1 MQSIND
7 LFTAALG
14 IQAPWSV
21 QEVRFQPQANEIHF
35 DLVCGAKRLTCP
47 ACEAENQPI
56 HDRRQH
62 TWQHLHFFQYRAYL
76 HADVPRVRCMACGKT
91 SQVQVPWARPE
102 SGFTLL
108 FEAFAL
114 TLARTMP
121 VHRAAQLL
129 GITDGRAWR
138 VLIAH
143 IEQARALESH
153 AEVTQAGVDEI
164 HLGRLG
170 WLTVFHDSESHRVL
184 FTTPGKNAATFDAF
198 VEDLQAHGGDPQ
210 SIETVSMDMST
221 AFQSG
226 ARRTLPQ
233 AKLCFDPFHLVKL
246 AGEALNKVRRAELKH
261 QPELKGIR
269 WATLKSSKDWTLEQ
283 IQDMHWLQRSG
294 LKTARAWRLKERLR
308 DIVAL
313 ARQGQPVELLLRAW
327 ISWARRC
334 RLAPFKAL
342 GATFLTHLEG
352 IVNALQNGISNGPAE
367 SINATI
373 RAAIARACGFRSMRE
388 LSCIVYLIG
397 GKLSHLPQSP
407 FLTQEATPRC

>member
-1 MQSIND
+1 MQNLNE

-14 IQAPWSV
+14 IHAPWSV
-21 QEVRFQPQANEIHF
+21 QAVRFQPQANEIHF
-35 DLVCGAKRLTCP
+35 DLVCGAKRVNCP
-47 ACEAENQPI
+47 VCEAENQPI
-56 HDRRQH
+56 HDRRAH

-76 HADVPRVRCMACGKT
+76 HAEVPRVRCTACGKV

-108 FEAFAL
+108 LEAMVL
-114 TLARTMP
+114 TLARTLPM
-121 VHRAAQLL
+121 RQTAQLL
-129 GITDGRAWR
+129 GITEGRAWR
-138 VLIAH
+138 VLRAH

-153 AEVTQAGVDEI
+153 AGVTQAGVDEI
-164 HLGRLG
+164 HAGRLG
-170 WLTVFHDSESHRVL
+170 YLTVFHDSQSHRVL
-184 FTTPGKNAATFDAF
+184 FATPGKNATTFDTF
-198 VEDLQAHGGDPQ
+198 VEDLQAHGGDVQ
-210 SIETVSMDMST
+210 AIETISLDMST

-246 AGEALNKVRRAELKH
+246 AGESLDKVRRAEVKH
-261 QPELKGIR
+261 EPKLKGLC
-269 WATLKSSKDWTLEQ
+269 WATRKSAEDWSSAQ

-294 LKTARAWRLKERLR
+294 LQTARAWQLKERLR

-313 ARQGQPVELLLRAW
+313 ARQGQPAEPLLRAW

-342 GATFLTHLEG
+342 GATFLSHLAG
-352 IVNALQNGISNGPAE
+352 IVNAFQNGISNAPAE

-373 RAAIARACGFRSMRE
+373 RAAIARARGFRSIRE

-397 GKLSHLPQSP
+397 GKLSHLPTSP
-407 FLTQEATPRC
+407 FGVQAAIHNS